1 MLLLLAVIVTLLSYL
16 TFEIKILPLVIEID
30 SDFFTL
36 LNKKSRGL

>member
-16 TFEIKILPLVIEID
+16 TFEIKILPFVIEID